1 MKRNK
6 VFTSLIVSAGI
17 LLSAPIAMAATP
29 LSVSVNESRYVQEA
43 GLSRVAVGN
52 PEIADVQLLSAREFL
67 LVGKKS
73 GSTSLLVW
81 SANGR
86 QEYLVTVTGENSGL
100 AAMIEKAI
108 NLPGVTVQMVGDKI
122 LLRGTVMNQY
132 EKDLALKIAGL
143 YTGTSPVTSTS
154 GSSSAGK
161 AIDKTG
167 GNVIDLLQ
175 MARPSQIR
183 LEAQVIEI
191 SSSNKRELGIQYG
204 TRSSGD
210 SDSKIDA
217 ENTIYAG
224 EDWNTR
230 GWGGWLVRHSSTIN
244 AALNALITQGKA
256 RILSRPNISTL
267 SGEKARILIGGSIP
281 IPTNN
286 DGSISIEWKEYGVK
300 LDIEPVAD
308 QMNKITSKV
317 HAEVS
322 RLDYANGIT
331 QNGFHIP
338 ALATREAEAVI
349 HVSNGMSMVIGGLL
363 NSEDGKSVSKIPL
376 LGNIP
381 ILGEFFKHTS
391 RTRDKR
397 ELIIIITPH
406 LIGEDTQ
413 WPMSDGMKEAFNEGQ
428 TEYGSL
434 NRVNVNETE
443 PEVEKAIARNIE
455 KRAADKAKKEQKE
468 AEKEA
473 KRAAKEIEKQRKKA
487 EENGY
492 AKEKSALRDRINSIL
507 RNDATNNTSSS
518 YRRSPEQNVTVVL
531 PSKEEIV
538 VEQPVL
544 AEEPVIM
551 EQPAANSGEEAALG
565 DYLNR

>member
-1 MKRNK
+1 MKRYD
-6 VFTSLIVSAGI
+6 VLTSLLLSAGI
-17 LLSAPIAMAATP
+17 VLAAPTVHAATP
-29 LSVSVNESRYVQEA
+29 LNVAVHESRYVQEP
-43 GLSRVAVGN
+43 GLSRVAIGS

-67 LVGKKS
+67 LVGKKP
-73 GSTSLLVW
+73 GSTTLLVW

-86 QEYLVTVTGENSGL
+86 QEYIVTVTAENSGL

-132 EKDLALKIAGL
+132 EKNLALKIAGL
-143 YTGTSPVTSTS
+143 YTGTTPSTTAS
-154 GSSSAGK
+154 GSGNA
-161 AIDKTG
+161 AQAMDKTG

-175 MARPSQIR
+175 MARPAQIR
-183 LEAQVIEI
+183 LEAQVVEI
-191 SSSNKRELGIQYG
+191 SSSNKKELGIQYG
-204 TRSSGD
+204 TNTGNSSG
-210 SDSKIDA
+210 SKIDA
-217 ENTIYAG
+217 EGTIYAG

-267 SGEKARILIGGSIP
+267 SGEKAKILIGGSIP
-281 IPTNN
+281 VPVNN
-286 DGSISIEWKEYGVK
+286 DGKVSIEWKEYGVK
-300 LDIEPVAD
+300 LNIEPVAD
-308 QMNKITSKV
+308 QMDKITSKV

-331 QNGFHIP
+331 QNGFSIP

-363 NSEDGKSVSKIPL
+363 NSEDGKTVSRIPL
-376 LGNIP
+376 LSNIP
-381 ILGEFFKHTS
+381 IIGEFFKHTS

-413 WPMSDGMKEAFNEGQ
+413 WPMSDGMKEAYNEGQ

-434 NRVNVNETE
+434 NRVNVNTIE

-455 KRAADKAKKEQKE
+455 QRAADKAKKAQKE

-473 KRAAKEIEKQRKKA
+473 KRAAKEIAKQREKA
-487 EENGY
+487 GENGN
-492 AKEKSALRDRINSIL
+492 AKEKSALRDRINAIL
-507 RNDATNNTSSS
+507 RDDAANNNSS
-518 YRRSPEQNVTVVL
+518 YRRAPEQNVTVVL

>member
-6 VFTSLIVSAGI
+6 IFAGLLSAGI
-17 LLSAPIAMAATP
+17 LLSAPVAMAATP
-29 LSVSVNESRYVQEA
+29 LNVSVNESRYVQEA
-43 GLSRVAVGN
+43 GLNRVAVGN

-67 LVGKKS
+67 LVGKKA

-81 SANGR
+81 GANGR
-86 QEYLVTVTGENSGL
+86 QEYLVTVTGENAGL

-108 NLPGVTVQMVGDKI
+108 NLPGVTVQMVGNKI

-132 EKDLALKIAGL
+132 EKNLALKVAGL
-143 YTGTSPVTSTS
+143 YTGTTPTTTNS
-154 GSSSAGK
+154 GDGNAAK
-161 AIDKTG
+161 AMDKTG

-175 MARPSQIR
+175 MAHPAQIR

-191 SSSNKRELGIQYG
+191 SSSNKKELGFQYG
-204 TRSSGD
+204 TKTSGD
-210 SDSKIDA
+210 SDNKIDVEGA
-217 ENTIYAG
+217 IYAG
-224 EDWNTR
+224 EDWSTR

-244 AALNALITQGKA
+244 GALRALITQGKA
-256 RILSRPNISTL
+256 RVLSRPNISTL
-267 SGEKARILIGGSIP
+267 SGEKAKILIGGSIP
-281 IPTNN
+281 IPVNK
-286 DGSISIEWKEYGVK
+286 DGSITIEWKEYGVK
-300 LDIEPVAD
+300 LNIEPVVD
-308 QMNKITSKV
+308 QMDKITSKV

-322 RLDYANGIT
+322 RLDYANGLT
-331 QNGFHIP
+331 QNGFSIP

-349 HVSNGMSMVIGGLL
+349 HVSNGMSMIIGGLL
-363 NSEDGKSVSKIPL
+363 NSEDGKTVTKIPL

-381 ILGEFFKHTS
+381 IIGEFFKHTS

-397 ELIIIITPH
+397 EMIIIITPH
-406 LIGEDTQ
+406 LVGEDTQ
-413 WPMSDGMKEAFNEGQ
+413 WNMSDQMKEAFNEGQ
-428 TEYGSL
+428 TEYHSM
-434 NRVNVNETE
+434 NKVNANVIE
-443 PEVEKAIARNIE
+443 PEVEKEIARIKE
-455 KRAADKAKKEQKE
+455 KRAEDKVKKEHKE

-473 KRAAKEIEKQRKKA
+473 KRAAKEIAKQRKKA

-492 AKEKSALRDRINSIL
+492 AREKSALRDRINSIL
-507 RNDATNNTSSS
+507 RNDATNNATSSKPA
-518 YRRSPEQNVTVVL
+518 PEQNVTVVL

-544 AEEPVIM
+544 AEESVIM

>member
-6 VFTSLIVSAGI
+6 VLAALLIGAGI
-17 LLSAPIAMAATP
+17 FAQTPAVQAATP

-43 GLSRVAVGN
+43 GLNRVAVGN

-67 LVGKKS
+67 LVGKKA

-81 SANGR
+81 GANGR

-100 AAMIEKAI
+100 AGMIERAI
-108 NLPGVTVQMVGDKI
+108 NLPGVTVQMVGEKI

-143 YTGTSPVTSTS
+143 YTGTAPATSTS
-154 GSSSAGK
+154 GSDSAGK
-161 AIDKTG
+161 AIDKTS

-204 TRSSGD
+204 TKSSGD

-230 GWGGWLVRHSSTIN
+230 GWGGWLVRHSSTLN

-267 SGEKARILIGGSIP
+267 SGEKAKILIGGSIP
-281 IPTNN
+281 IPVNN
-286 DGSISIEWKEYGVK
+286 DGRVSIEWKEYGVK
-300 LDIEPVAD
+300 LNIEPVAD
-308 QMNKITSKV
+308 QMDKITSKV

-322 RLDYANGIT
+322 RLDYANGLV
-331 QNGFHIP
+331 QNGFSIP

-363 NSEDGKSVSKIPL
+363 NSEDGKTVSKIPL

-381 ILGEFFKHTS
+381 IIGEFFKHTS

-406 LIGEDTQ
+406 LIAEDTQ
-413 WPMSDGMKEAFNEGQ
+413 WPMSDQMKEAFNDGQ
-428 TEYGSL
+428 TEYGSM
-434 NRVNVNETE
+434 NKVNVNTTE
-443 PEVEKAIARNIE
+443 PEVEKAIAQNIE
-455 KRAADKAKKEQKE
+455 KRAADKAKKEQKK

-473 KRAAKEIEKQRKKA
+473 KRAAKEIAKQRKKA

-507 RNDATNNTSSS
+507 RDDAANNTSSS
-518 YRRSPEQNVTVVL
+518 YRRAPEQNVTVVL

-538 VEQPVL
+538 VEQPVT

>member
-1 MKRNK
+1 MMKRNII
-6 VFTSLIVSAGI
+6 FAGLLSAGI
-17 LLSAPIAMAATP
+17 LLSTPVAMAATP
-29 LSVSVNESRYVQEA
+29 LNVSVNESRYVQEA
-43 GLSRVAVGN
+43 GF
-52 PEIADVQLLSAREFL
+52 REFL
-67 LVGKKS
+67 LVGKKA

-81 SANGR
+81 GANGR

-108 NLPGVTVQMVGDKI
+108 NLPGVTVQMVGEKI

-132 EKDLALKIAGL
+132 EKNLALKIAGL
-143 YTGTSPVTSTS
+143 YTGTTPSTTAS
-154 GSSSAGK
+154 GSGNA
-161 AIDKTG
+161 AQAMDKTG

-183 LEAQVIEI
+183 LEAQVVEI
-191 SSSNKRELGIQYG
+191 SSSNKKELGIQYG
-204 TRSSGD
+204 TKTGDGD
-210 SDSKIDA
+210 SGSKIDA
-217 ENTIYAG
+217 EGTIYAG

-244 AALNALITQGKA
+244 AALRALITQGKA

-267 SGEKARILIGGSIP
+267 SGEKAKILIGGSIP
-281 IPTNN
+281 IPVNN
-286 DGSISIEWKEYGVK
+286 DGKVSIEWKEYGVK
-300 LDIEPVAD
+300 LNIEPVAD
-308 QMNKITSKV
+308 QMDKITSKV

-322 RLDYANGIT
+322 RLDYANGLV
-331 QNGFHIP
+331 QNGFSIP

-363 NSEDGKSVSKIPL
+363 NSEDGKTVTKIPL

-381 ILGEFFKHTS
+381 IIGEFFKHTS

-413 WPMSDGMKEAFNEGQ
+413 WPMSDGMKEAYNEGQ

-434 NRVNVNETE
+434 NRVNVNTIE

-455 KRAADKAKKEQKE
+455 QRAADKAKKAQKE

-473 KRAAKEIEKQRKKA
+473 KRAAKEIAKQREKA
-487 EENGY
+487 GENGN
-492 AKEKSALRDRINSIL
+492 AKEKSALRDRINAIL
-507 RNDATNNTSSS
+507 RDDAANNNSS
-518 YRRSPEQNVTVVL
+518 YRRAPEQNVTVVL